1 MAFETVARLEDLP
14 VGSMRLARVDG
25 RRLCLVRTADG
36 VFALDNACPHE
47 GYGLTQGELDGDEL
61 TCEWHNWRFRV
72 SDGRCTLGE
81 EDVVSHPV
89 MIEGGEVRVELRRP
103 DPVRLRA
110 DLTASL
116 RRGIDNFYVGQIS
129 RDVVRLLRADEDPAQ
144 LIWEAVAWG
153 APRAE
158 YGFGH
163 ALASA
168 ADCLALVERHEGDLR
183 ALPVVQAI
191 AGIAEV
197 ERRRPL
203 RPAPEPVAALPPRP
217 GEVFRGLVEQGWD
230 VADEAEALLR
240 GAIEAGFGPD
250 ELRPWLVGVV
260 ADHHLGY
267 GHGAIYLQ
275 KTFEMLERLGW
286 DRAPTVLPHLVIAHL
301 AMTREDRLPYMRGFV
316 RALHDVDLRALA
328 EAEADPSWHDDG
340 RVRDAL
346 LSGRGDGALTAAVDA
361 VHAGGGVEGLIGVV
375 ADAVSQRLLSYDPDV
390 ERDHHADFGWLD
402 ITHGLTYAAAARW
415 IWRTTPGPDAA
426 RVALWTAF
434 LAGYSGRRGFAPV
447 AEPPLDPDGGAAD
460 LPGAIADGRYDDAA
474 RAALAGDPHDV
485 GAQLVAAALDDRAGS
500 FIVAAHAVK
509 TTEAAICEHAAT
521 GSALPLAAVAR
532 FMAAPRK
539 ERFVT
544 GNVVRSIDFLSGRGP
559 ADRDP

>member
-1 MAFETVARLEDLP
+1 MAFETVARLADLP
-14 VGSMRLARVDG
+14 VGSLRLARVGG
-25 RRLCLVRTADG
+25 RRLCLVRTTDG

-47 GYGLTQGELDGDEL
+47 GYGLTQGDLDGDEL

-72 SDGRCTLGE
+72 TDGRCTLGE

-89 MIEGGEVRVELRRP
+89 VIEGDEVRVELRRP

-116 RRGIDNFYVGQIS
+116 RRGIDSFFVGQIS

-168 ADCLALVERHEGDLR
+168 TDCLALVERHEGDLR

-203 RPAPEPVAALPPRP
+203 RAVPEPLAALPPRP
-217 GEVFRGLVEQGWD
+217 GARFRELVEQGWD
-230 VADEAEALLR
+230 AAAEAEALLR
-240 GAIEAGFGPD
+240 AAIDAGLGPD

-267 GHGAIYLQ
+267 GHGAIYVQ
-275 KTFEMLERLGW
+275 KAFEMLDRLGW

-316 RALHDVDLRALA
+316 RALDGVDLPALA
-328 EAEADPSWHDDG
+328 EAEPAAGWTDDG
-340 RVRDAL
+340 TLRAAL
-346 LSGRGDGALTAAVDA
+346 LSGRAEVTVPAAVRA
-361 VHAGGGVEGLIGVV
+361 VHSGAGVEGLIGAVG
-375 ADAVSQRLLSYDPDV
+375 DAVSRRLLSYDPAV
-390 ERDHHADFGWLD
+390 ERDHHEDFGWLD

-415 IWRTTPGPDAA
+415 AWSTTPGPDAA
-426 RVALWTAF
+426 RLALWTAF

-447 AEPPLDPDGGAAD
+447 SEPPLEADGTAAGLSAAVD
-460 LPGAIADGRYDDAA
+460 DGRYDDAA
-474 RAALAGDPHDV
+474 RAALAGDPAEV
-485 GAQLVAAALDDRAGS
+485 AAELVAAALDDRAGS

-509 TTEAAICEHAAT
+509 TTEAAITEHAAT

-532 FMAAPRK
+532 FMAAPRR
-539 ERFVT
+539 ERFVA
-544 GNVVRSIDFLSGRGP
+544 GNVMRSIDFLSGRGP
-559 ADRDP
+559 AERTP